1 MDENPLMIHY
11 SDPPILLRDVIEDIA
26 DVVRLLERNAP
37 YTPLGG
43 WYRPG
48 ADLDVPSSAMWFQ
61 KDWVHADLRVEG
73 SELFLFH
80 ERMTQAARD
89 FYDAEVIVPHSVYV
103 NLMAAMQR
111 SGPAHTDNPR
121 FQGRDR
127 SNTPMWLLRTMLWS
141 GLFDRQVIVQATS
154 IWWMNDVEGGG
165 LFYWPEGPDEPPR
178 EHVGDMANTAL
189 IGDNHGMFHQVGPVG
204 PFDQGT
210 RLVTQRA
217 ELAPAADGSGEWAV
231 TDRGEVRYQAPLE
244 QYRVSV
250 LWKADVYRNQAEQR
264 RQMADTLSIPEVAR
278 VFDRDLEEKGV
289 DVRFDL
295 DRIEDPAV
303 IATLN
308 TVYPEAVPVGKA
320 PSIFDAA

>member
-1 MDENPLMIHY
+1 MIHY
-11 SDPPILLRDVIEDIA
+11 SDPPILLRDVIEDVG
-26 DVVRLLERNAP
+26 DVVRLLERAAP

-48 ADLDVPSSAMWFQ
+48 ADPDAPTSPMWFQ
-61 KDWVHADLRVEG
+61 NDWVHADLRVEG

-80 ERMTQAARD
+80 ERVTQAARD

-103 NLMAAMQR
+103 NLMAAIGK

-121 FQGRDR
+121 FHGRDR
-127 SNTPMWLLRTMLWS
+127 SNTPMWLLRAMLWS
-141 GLFDRQVIVQATS
+141 GLFDRYAIVQATS

-165 LFYWPEGPDEPPR
+165 FIYWPDGPDEPPH

-189 IGDNHGMFHQVGPVG
+189 VGDNHGMFHQVGPVG
-204 PFDQGT
+204 PFDRGT
-210 RLVTQRA
+210 RLVTPRA

-244 QYRVSV
+244 RYRVSV
-250 LWKADVYRNQAEQR
+250 LWKADVYRNEAERR
-264 RQMADTLSIPEVAR
+264 RQMADTLSIPDVAR
-278 VFDRDLEEKGV
+278 IFDRDLEEKGA
-289 DVRFDL
+289 DARLDL
-295 DRIEDPAV
+295 DRIEDPGV
-303 IATLN
+303 IAAVN
-308 TVYPEAVPVGKA
+308 AVYPEAVPVGKA

>member
-1 MDENPLMIHY
+1 MIHY
-11 SDPPILLRDVIEDIA
+11 SDPPILLREVIEDVG

-48 ADLDVPSSAMWFQ
+48 ADLDEPTSPMWFQ
-61 KDWVHADLRVEG
+61 NDWVHADLRVQG

-80 ERMTQAARD
+80 ERVTQAARD
-89 FYDAEVIVPHSVYV
+89 FYGAEVIVPHSVYV
-103 NLMAAMQR
+103 NLMAAIGK

-121 FQGRDR
+121 FHGRDR

-141 GLFDRQVIVQATS
+141 GLFDRYSIVQATS

-165 LFYWPEGPDEPPR
+165 LLYWPDGPDEPPR

-189 IGDNHGMFHQVGPVG
+189 VGDNHGMFHQVGPVG

-210 RLVTQRA
+210 RLVTPRA
-217 ELAPAADGSGEWAV
+217 ELAPAADGSGEWDV
-231 TDRGEVRYQAPLE
+231 TDRDAVRYQAPLE

-250 LWKADVYRNQAEQR
+250 LWKADVYRNEAEQR
-264 RQMADTLSIPEVAR
+264 RQMAETLSISEVAR
-278 VFDRDLEEKGV
+278 IFDRDLEEKGA
-289 DVRFDL
+289 DARLDL
-295 DRIEDPAV
+295 DRIEDPGLIAAV
-303 IATLN
+303 NA
-308 TVYPEAVPVGKA
+308 VYPEAVPVRKQQ
-320 PSIFDAA
+320 SIFDAA